1 MYNMDV
7 PADRVHGLKASTT
20 GVSPALTL
28 WKHLVEV
35 HYDRFNP
42 TR

>member
-1 MYNMDV
+1 MYNNDV
-7 PADRVHGLKASTT
+7 PMDRDNCPKASTT
-20 GVSPALTL
+20 GVAIGTYYVE
-28 WKHLVEV
+28 HLVEV